1 MGMIP
6 IPWGAGPVGVIGND
20 VRLVGSRE
28 AQVIAGLSAD
38 QLREWTGRRGL
49 ISPDVPAR
57 GKGTQSRFSWQ
68 TLLLLRLAGAMKT
81 QFHIELEAYRDR
93 LATLQNKLASLPF
106 HSLWDFSL
114 VVTGT
119 EPPML
124 RSPGD
129 IEFDSDQP
137 LLVMGLRPHLDAIM
151 HGFGIAE
158 PIAQLPLFPAIG
170 LR

>member
-1 MGMIP
+1 MIP
-6 IPWGAGPVGVIGND
+6 IPWGTGPAGMIGNN

-28 AQVIAGLSAD
+28 AQAIAGLSAD

-57 GKGTQSRFSWQ
+57 GKGTQARFSWQ
-68 TLLLLRLAGAMKT
+68 TLLLLRLAGAMKA
-81 QFHIELEAYRDR
+81 QIHIELEAYRDR
-93 LATLQNKLASLPF
+93 FANLQDKLTTLPF
-106 HSLWDFSL
+106 HSLWGVSL

-119 EPPML
+119 KSPML
-124 RSPGD
+124 LSSGD
-129 IEFDSDQP
+129 IDFASDQP
-137 LLVMGLRPHLDAIM
+137 LLVMGLRPHLDAVM

-158 PIAQLPLFPAIG
+158 PVAQLPLFPAIG

>member
-1 MGMIP
+1 M
-6 IPWGAGPVGVIGND
+6 
-20 VRLVGSRE
+20 RLVGSRE
-28 AQVIAGLSAD
+28 AQAIAGLSAD

-57 GKGTQSRFSWQ
+57 GKGTQARFSWQ

-81 QFHIELEAYRDR
+81 QIHIELEAYRDR
-93 LATLQNKLASLPF
+93 FANLQDKLATLPF
-106 HSLWDFSL
+106 HSLWGVSL

-119 EPPML
+119 EAPTL
-124 RSPGD
+124 RSSGEID
-129 IEFDSDQP
+129 FDSDQP

-158 PIAQLPLFPAIG
+158 PLAQLPLFPAVG